1 MLAWVCW
8 DEFVNLES
16 PYTTRWTEKCNEA
29 HISALR
35 IIMRDTLSQA
45 VASREYNLQPGSPET
60 GHLMSALL
68 MAAMSKLAAMRT
80 TAPAVTAKAE
90 DTVTRLMRGLFGNL
104 LTIAGSGV
112 RPLSMVWQLFGSE
125 AKLEIPTTE
134 IEWTWY
140 ETVTQLYPYTGWP
153 KEQFHDNLEQLLSK
167 VLIRAVTK
175 NENTAKI
182 KVGLTAMMI
191 EYCRLRNIQLQH
203 SRTIITALMRML
215 ITEGSNMAVIS
226 SRLLDHLPEKLQRQ
240 TEGYTRMIRYLQH
253 LATGGHQRVEDN
265 LVAVSVYTRRS
276 AGFAAFKTKVA
287 EACENG
293 EWSKAK
299 DFSQALLDHHAQ
311 IASLWR
317 VEPDSFK
324 FQNVKAYQE
333 LLSADLR
340 DDVDQE
346 TKNKN
351 TRLIKRIT
359 GDAEINR
366 IPWQIGKEGGLGTD
380 IEPLDEALLHE
391 LLTGE
396 KLEMHALVQPS
407 DEPRSATESIVMP
420 VRKPEDDFD
429 PFKSSLSAKFVTE
442 MQQDLTAEDVCGII
456 NVSIPAMRLFVEAL
470 NPDFIWED
478 LGKNF
483 RRVVLGLLQERS
495 GREESRPAR
504 KLLNL
509 GGSAKT
515 FPVEEGQHG
524 D

>member
-1 MLAWVCW
+1 
-8 DEFVNLES
+8 
-16 PYTTRWTEKCNEA
+16 
-29 HISALR
+29 
-35 IIMRDTLSQA
+35 
-45 VASREYNLQPGSPET
+45 
-60 GHLMSALL
+60 
-68 MAAMSKLAAMRT
+68 MSKLAAMRT
-80 TAPAVTAKAE
+80 TTPAVTAKAE

-112 RPLSMVWQLFGSE
+112 RPLSMVWQLFGSGTR
-125 AKLEIPTTE
+125 LEIPTTE

-140 ETVTQLYPYTGWP
+140 ETVAQLYPYTGWP
-153 KEQFHDNLEQLLSK
+153 IEQFHDNLEQLLSK
-167 VLIRAVTK
+167 ALIRAVTK
-175 NENTAKI
+175 NENTVKI
-182 KVGLTAMMI
+182 KLDRTAMMI

-203 SRTIITALMRML
+203 SRTIITVLMRML
-215 ITEGSNMAVIS
+215 TTEGSNMTAIS
-226 SRLLDHLPEKLQRQ
+226 SRLLSHLPEKLQRQ
-240 TEGYTRMIRYLQH
+240 TEGYTRMIRSLQH

-287 EACENG
+287 EACESR
-293 EWSKAK
+293 EWAKAK
-299 DFSQALLDHHAQ
+299 DFSQALLDHHVQ
-311 IASLWR
+311 IASLWH

-324 FQNVKAYQE
+324 FQNFKAYQE

-351 TRLIKRIT
+351 TRLIKKIT
-359 GDAEINR
+359 GDAERTR
-366 IPWQIGKEGGLGTD
+366 IPWQIGKEGGLSTE

-396 KLEMHALVQPS
+396 KIEIHEIVPLNH
-407 DEPRSATESIVMP
+407 EPKSATESIVVP
-420 VRKPEDDFD
+420 LRKPEDDFD

-456 NVSIPAMRLFVEAL
+456 NVSVPAMRVFVTAL
-470 NPDFIWED
+470 NPDFVWED

-483 RRVVLGLLQERS
+483 RGVVLGLLQERS

-509 GGSAKT
+509 GGRSITLK
-515 FPVEEGQHG
+515 VDGQHG